1 MQKIHFCKEWI
12 SYFYFMNDLF
22 ILTLEKMLFITIYK
36 QLLCSLFYSIKTS
49 QEYKMHFFM
58 CSLWL
63 ISELGLHDNSSV
75 KWMREVQLFGGF
87 LT

>member
-1 MQKIHFCKEWI
+1 
-12 SYFYFMNDLF
+12 MNDLF
-22 ILTLEKMLFITIYK
+22 ILTLEKKLFITILPSASNAQ
-36 QLLCSLFYSIKTS
+36 QLLCSLFYSIKIS
-49 QEYKMHFFM
+49 QEYEMHFFM

-75 KWMREVQLFGGF
+75 KWMREVQPFGGF